1 MRGDEH
7 GESINDP
14 NPIRR
19 SSNMESKGEEE
30 WSQECCDQVFS
41 MSTIFE

>member
-19 SSNMESKGEEE
+19 SSNMESKEEE